1 MNIQEYFNQKKIIEL
16 SFFNFENAITAA
28 YFANEKLEVQK
39 VNKNF
44 ENFFPVLGNVTNA
57 YFPHILEQLGVSS
70 EQINQFKDEIDTKG
84 KVLIPGTRA
93 FFKSGYLSRFLKS
106 LIFFLETTSK

>member
-70 EQINQFKDEIDTKG
+70 EQINSMME
-84 KVLIPGTRA
+84 LI
-93 FFKSGYLSRFLKS
+93 S
-106 LIFFLETTSK
+106 SKFNIVIMFN